1 MLYSVFG
8 NVRTKVATSLSFAVL
23 GIFVYNNYH
32 ILPSFDDI
40 KLLIVSKL
48 NFKKTIKET
57 PEKKADEDSVEKETL
72 EKSYIEDPSGNL
84 FSDSV

>member
-1 MLYSVFG
+1 MSYYTFG
-8 NVRTKVATSLSFAVL
+8 NLKTRLATTLSLSIL

-48 NFKKTIKET
+48 NLNKTIKET
-57 PEKKADEDSVEKETL
+57 PDENNEDHSD
-72 EKSYIEDPSGNL
+72 IQDPSGNL

>member
-1 MLYSVFG
+1 MSYYTFG
-8 NVRTKVATSLSFAVL
+8 NLKSRLATTFSLSIL

-48 NFKKTIKET
+48 NLNKTIKET
-57 PEKKADEDSVEKETL
+57 PDENIESNEDHSN
-72 EKSYIEDPSGNL
+72 IEDPSGNL

>member
-1 MLYSVFG
+1 MSYYTFG
-8 NVRTKVATSLSFAVL
+8 NLKSRLATTFSLSIL

-32 ILPSFDDI
+32 ILPSFNDI

-48 NFKKTIKET
+48 NLNKTIKET
-57 PEKKADEDSVEKETL
+57 PDESNEDHSD
-72 EKSYIEDPSGNL
+72 IQDPSGNL